1 MKSIKQEFDKLIKLY
16 PKKILYSN
24 LISKRDI
31 DLLEN
36 KLNIILPE
44 EFKIY
49 LTNYKLNLFNSDF
62 DILSIKEIIEE
73 TNFIRSLERD
83 KNFLVISR
91 YDDFILSINLSS
103 KGKNGWC
110 KIFEVNPD
118 CEDYKLACDNLYDFL
133 EEIIRGDIEWEDE
146 VNKEEKDKP

>member
-73 TNFIRSLERD
+73 TNFIRSLGRD

-110 KIFEVNPD
+110 KIFEVNAD